1 MKNTVNLVSIIATV
15 LATNLLTG
23 CGLKK
28 NPEITGQAVEE
39 PCGAQITY
47 MDHAPDPSVVF
58 LSRSADGT
66 HFEDIKVAKQKG
78 EENTSFVDEGN
89 LPVGTYYYR
98 VGYFNPSEARYSEVS
113 GPVII
118 TDEACGTGSLVT
130 KPINPILM
138 HVIVENNCDVVI
150 WSVAY
155 AEDYDGYRIYRSSPE
170 KNEAIIA
177 ELTKQEFEN
186 TAGDFHDLGLPPG
199 VYQYR
204 VSVYNEQGESFSELS
219 EEVVISPDACP
230 IPFAPPVDDNSPAPI
245 NTLVVSTKLPSLV
258 VVIPTATS
266 APKLQA
272 CTWEALINVF
282 LRKGPNIEL
291 FDKAAAI
298 EHGTQLQVVGESEFG
313 NFWIVEFQPGKQAYV
328 SKSETVGKTTGDC
341 GGVPMI
347 KDPAPPVRQATP
359 TKSKSDTD
367 GAVIPECS
375 DGIDNDNDGWA
386 DMRDLAGC
394 SSPNDPIED

>member
-1 MKNTVNLVSIIATV
+1 VKNTVNLVSIIA
-15 LATNLLTG
+15 LLLGTNLLTG
-23 CGLKK
+23 CSLKK
-28 NPEITGQAVEE
+28 NPEITSQAVEE
-39 PCGAQITY
+39 PCGARIAY
-47 MDHAPDPSVVF
+47 VDHAPDPSIVF

-78 EENTSFVDEGN
+78 EANASFVDEGS

-113 GPVII
+113 GPVVI
-118 TDEACGTGSLVT
+118 TDEACGTGPLVT

-150 WSVAY
+150 WGVAR
-155 AEDYDGYRIYRSSPE
+155 AEAYDGYRIYRRSLE
-170 KNEAIIA
+170 KNESIIA
-177 ELTKQEFEN
+177 ELTQQEFEN

-204 VSVYNEQGESFSELS
+204 VSVYNAQGESFSELS
-219 EEVVISPDACP
+219 EEVVISPEACP
-230 IPFAPPVDDNSPAPI
+230 IPYAPPVNNNSLAPLQTPVI
-245 NTLVVSTKLPSLV
+245 STSLPSLV
-258 VVIPTATS
+258 VLPTATI

-282 LRKGPNIEL
+282 LRKGPDIEL
-291 FDKAAAI
+291 FDRAAAV
-298 EHGTQLQVVGESEFG
+298 EKGTQLPVIGKSEFG
-313 NFWIVEFQPGKQAYV
+313 NFWVLEFQPGAQGYV
-328 SKSETVGKTTGDC
+328 SKSETVGTVAGDC
-341 GGVPMI
+341 ESVPMI

-359 TKSKSDTD
+359 TKSQSDTG
-367 GAVIPECS
+367 GAIIPQCS

-394 SSPNDPIED
+394 SSPDDTVED